1 MSGKMEELERTVEA
15 MRPFVPAKDFALSRS
30 FYEALG
36 FRSESLGDGLA
47 EMYLGSYSF
56 LLQDYYVEQWAGNF
70 MMHMLV
76 TDLGRW
82 WDHIRAL
89 DLDARSGVPEVKEPK
104 LESWGL
110 NVCYVV
116 DPSGVLWHIAER
128 PDAGNSGECVGL
140 SSAAQSGA

>member
-1 MSGKMEELERTVEA
+1 MSGKTEELAPTVEA
-15 MRPFVPAKDFALSRS
+15 MRPFVPAKDFAVSKH
-30 FYEALG
+30 FYEDLG

-47 EMYLGSYSF
+47 EMHLGSYSF

-76 TDLGRW
+76 TDLDRW
-82 WDHIRAL
+82 WDHIQTL
-89 DLDARSGVPEVKEPK
+89 DLGARYGVSDVKPPK

-116 DPSGVLWHIAER
+116 DPSGVLWHIAELPR
-128 PDAGNSGECVGL
+128 RDNSG
-140 SSAAQSGA
+140 